1 MLRRRGL
8 PTTTAN
14 TEAQDG
20 RVELAK
26 FFGLDVMLVVPQP
39 QPETYSVI
47 IGTNKEAQEQYKTI
61 NKFGNIGIPGG
72 YDFNK
77 EILVRWDGKAKAA

>member
-8 PTTTAN
+8 PETTAQA
-14 TEAQDG
+14 EAQDG
-20 RVELAK
+20 RTELAK
-26 FFGLDVMLVVPQP
+26 FFGLDEALVIPQP
-39 QPETYSVI
+39 QPETFAILIS
-47 IGTNKEAQEQYKTI
+47 TNKAAQEQYKTI
-61 NKFGNIGIPGG
+61 NKYGNVGVPGG